1 MRLLSR
7 YEEIILLTI
16 LKLEDQAYGV
26 SIRNQIY
33 TDSGDLWSFASI
45 YTPLDKLKIK
55 GYVKKTAGPPT
66 SERGG
71 KRKYFYHVTE
81 EGKKALLEIQDTHQ
95 KFWKGVPRILLDQ
108 EESK

>member
-1 MRLLSR
+1 MRMLSR

-33 TDSGDLWSFASI
+33 EDSGDLWSFASI

-55 GYVKKTAGPPT
+55 GYVKKTVGPPT

-71 KRKYFYHVTE
+71 KSKYFYSVTK

-95 KFWKGVPRILLDQ
+95 KFWKSVPRITLDL
-108 EESK
+108 ED

>member
-26 SIRNQIY
+26 SIRNQIHA
-33 TDSGDLWSFASI
+33 DSGDLWSFASI
-45 YTPLDKLKIK
+45 YTPLEKLKIK
-55 GYVKKTAGPPT
+55 GYVQKTAGPPT

-71 KRKYFYHVTE
+71 KSKYFYTVTE
-81 EGKKALLEIQDTHQ
+81 AGKKALLEIQDTHK
-95 KFWKGVPRILLDQ
+95 KFWKDVPLIILDQ
-108 EESK
+108 EESQ